1 MCPLDR
7 VLRAAWLWQHRR
19 AVTEA
24 LMKNLSATLFALTAT
39 LLTATALADGITIR
53 RGQFTDRVERG
64 APVTAP
70 ADLPPTGRLVYW
82 VEAANTG
89 DAGQVTLVWRVG
101 GAEVSRQSLDIG
113 RGSRWRTWGVL
124 LRRRA
129 GNVEVQVL
137 DAAGQVIHSDRLGGS

>member
-1 MCPLDR
+1 
-7 VLRAAWLWQHRR
+7 
-19 AVTEA
+19 
-24 LMKNLSATLFALTAT
+24 MKNLTATLFALTAT

-64 APVTAP
+64 APVTA
-70 ADLPPTGRLVYW
+70 AAELPPTGRLVYW
-82 VEAANTG
+82 VEAANAG
-89 DAGQVTLVWRVG
+89 DAGQITLVWRVG
-101 GAEVSRQSLDIG
+101 GREVSRQSLDVG
-113 RGSRWRTWGVL
+113 RGPRWRTWGVL

>member
-1 MCPLDR
+1 
-7 VLRAAWLWQHRR
+7 
-19 AVTEA
+19 
-24 LMKNLSATLFALTAT
+24 MKNLTATLFALTAT

-64 APVTAP
+64 APVTAAAELP
-70 ADLPPTGRLVYW
+70 ATGRLVYW
-82 VEAANTG
+82 VEAANAG

-101 GAEVSRQSLDIG
+101 GREVSRQSLDVG
-113 RGSRWRTWGVL
+113 RGSRWRTWGML